1 MSLTGSMRILFKS
14 IKYVFLFTIFPR
26 LMCLIFPY
34 NFIPK
39 EKYRWKDHYQYMK
52 FSGSLSL
59 DVIAIK
65 EAGSKVILVQM
76 ST

>member
-1 MSLTGSMRILFKS
+1 
-14 IKYVFLFTIFPR
+14 
-26 LMCLIFPY
+26 MCLIFPY
-34 NFIPK
+34 NVIPM
-39 EKYRWKDHYQYMK
+39 EKYRRKDHYQYMK

-65 EAGSKVILVQM
+65 QAGSRIILVQM

>member
-1 MSLTGSMRILFKS
+1 
-14 IKYVFLFTIFPR
+14 
-26 LMCLIFPY
+26 MCLIFPY
-34 NFIPK
+34 NSIPK
-39 EKYRWKDHYQYMK
+39 EKYRQKDHYQYMK

-65 EAGSKVILVQM
+65 EAGSRVILVQM

>member
-1 MSLTGSMRILFKS
+1 MSLIGSMRILLKS
-14 IKYVFLFTIFPR
+14 MKYVFLFTIFPR

-34 NFIPK
+34 NVIPM
-39 EKYRWKDHYQYMK
+39 EKYRRKDHYQYMK

-65 EAGSKVILVQM
+65 QAGSQIILVQM

>member
-1 MSLTGSMRILFKS
+1 M
-14 IKYVFLFTIFPR
+14 KYAFLFSICPS
-26 LMCLIFPY
+26 LICLIFPY

-39 EKYRWKDHYQYMK
+39 EKYRRKDHYQYMK

-59 DVIAIK
+59 DVIATK
-65 EAGSKVILVQM
+65 EAGSRVILVQM